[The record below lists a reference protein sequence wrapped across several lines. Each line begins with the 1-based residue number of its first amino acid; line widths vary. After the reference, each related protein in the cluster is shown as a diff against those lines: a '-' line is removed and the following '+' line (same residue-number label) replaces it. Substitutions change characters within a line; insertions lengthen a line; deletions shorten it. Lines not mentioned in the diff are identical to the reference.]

1 MSFNRNEAKS
11 KITEFL
17 KIPAARVQDD
27 SPLVDLVAES
37 FMLIEMVI
45 ELQEAFSLRLNREE
59 LEEIKTVGQLL
70 DLLQEK
76 SAEAVG

>member
-1 MSFNRNEAKS
+1 MSFS
-11 KITEFL
+11 KDHVRTKISEFL
-17 KIPAARVQDD
+17 KVPLSRVQDEV
-27 SPLVDLVAES
+27 PLVELVAES

-59 LEEIKTVGQLL
+59 LEEIKDVGQLL

-76 SAEAVG
+76 HSEFAG

>member
-1 MSFNRNEAKS
+1 MSFNRNDAKA
-11 KITEFL
+11 KIVEFL
-17 KIPAARVQDD
+17 KIPAARVQED

-76 SAEAVG
+76 SAAAVG